1 MFGII
6 LQSCKK
12 ESYRRFFDG
21 SGFFECESCGRISKK
36 AELNLR
42 LAPLIKAIAEKENTS
57 K

>member
-1 MFGII
+1 MD
-6 LQSCKK
+6 LA
-12 ESYRRFFDG
+12 
-21 SGFFECESCGRISKK
+21 FFECESCGRISKK

>member
-1 MFGII
+1 
-6 LQSCKK
+6 LESSCSPAKK
-12 ESYRRFFDG
+12 KVIVDFSMDLA
-21 SGFFECESCGRISKK
+21 FFECESCGRISKK